1 MKPAVTRA
9 LLTVSLGWMA
19 LSVWWPLWFLFFG
32 ALTPADELAATI
44 GPALHDGAAQ
54 AVRWKLLP
62 SWPTLQPLVELLLDT
77 PQFFSMFWNSC
88 IQVFPQLLG
97 QLIFCTPAAWAL
109 SRLRFRGRRICM
121 NLYMILMLLPFQVT
135 MVPNYLVLNKLGLL
149 DTHWALIL
157 PGCFS
162 AFTVFIMARGF
173 DAVPM
178 VLLEAAALDGAGP
191 FRTFWHVGLPLGMPG
206 MLSAMVLAFL
216 EGWNAIEQPMTFL
229 KDPSRWPLSLYLA
242 SFNDANGQ
250 TLATAMAASLI
261 MLAPA
266 VLIFRFGQQYLEL
279 GIQASGLKE

>member
-1 MKPAVTRA
+1 
-9 LLTVSLGWMA
+9 
-19 LSVWWPLWFLFFG
+19 
-32 ALTPADELAATI
+32 
-44 GPALHDGAAQ
+44 
-54 AVRWKLLP
+54 
-62 SWPTLQPLVELLLDT
+62 
-77 PQFFSMFWNSC
+77 
-88 IQVFPQLLG
+88 
-97 QLIFCTPAAWAL
+97 
-109 SRLRFRGRRICM
+109 
-121 NLYMILMLLPFQVT
+121 
-135 MVPNYLVLNKLGLL
+135 
-149 DTHWALIL
+149 
-157 PGCFS
+157 
-162 AFTVFIMARGF
+162 
-173 DAVPM
+173 M

-206 MLSAMVLAFL
+206 ILSAMVLAFL

>member
-1 MKPAVTRA
+1 MGNVGTEVSARFGTAHYVVQNDFGITVAQSRIVMVLYTYNVGRA
-9 LLTVSLGWMA
+9 NV
-19 LSVWWPLWFLFFG
+19 
-32 ALTPADELAATI
+32 
-44 GPALHDGAAQ
+44 
-54 AVRWKLLP
+54 
-62 SWPTLQPLVELLLDT
+62 
-77 PQFFSMFWNSC
+77 
-88 IQVFPQLLG
+88 
-97 QLIFCTPAAWAL
+97 
-109 SRLRFRGRRICM
+109 
-121 NLYMILMLLPFQVT
+121 YMILMLLPFQVT

-206 MLSAMVLAFL
+206 ILSAMVLAFL